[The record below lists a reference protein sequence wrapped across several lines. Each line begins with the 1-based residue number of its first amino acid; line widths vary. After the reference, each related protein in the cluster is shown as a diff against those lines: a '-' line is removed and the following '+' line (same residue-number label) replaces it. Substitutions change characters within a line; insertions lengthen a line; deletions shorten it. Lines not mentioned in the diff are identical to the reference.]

1 MATNVTGK
9 NLRFSRIRQT
19 AILLAPLVI
28 SVVIFMTLISCDS
41 TQTTDPTPPPA
52 SPPVF
57 ISDPAES
64 QLQKCTLF
72 FFDINSLRLAGED
85 RELDLSQDVNE
96 RLKQTITELLGDSTS
111 GLYQTIPTG
120 TLLYEVYVDEQSTAY
135 LDFSHHL
142 KDEHIGGTTSE
153 ALTIAA
159 ILRTVRM
166 NFATDIRK
174 VQILIEGLETDTIG
188 GHIDIS
194 KPLSLSLD
202 LEVISRQVELTETQS
217 TEAEASEAQSPEAA
231 HAAGELVE
239 AAPVQAEL
247 VENEKLETDQN
258 STPDSDQ

>member
-1 MATNVTGK
+1 MATNVMHRH
-9 NLRFSRIRQT
+9 LRFSRIWQT
-19 AILLAPLVI
+19 AISSATLAI
-28 SVVIFMTLISCDS
+28 SIGILTILISCDS
-41 TQTTDPTPPPA
+41 TQTDPTPPSA
-52 SPPVF
+52 SPPVV
-57 ISDPAES
+57 ITDPTES

-72 FFDINSLRLAGED
+72 FFDINSLRLAGEE

-96 RLKQTITELLGDSTS
+96 RLKQTITELLGGSTS

-120 TLLYEVYVDEQSTAY
+120 TLLYEVYVDEQSTVY

-166 NFATDIRK
+166 NFADDIRK

-202 LEVISRQVELTETQS
+202 LEVVSRQVESTEPQS
-217 TEAEASEAQSPEAA
+217 TETEALEAQSPEAA
-231 HAAGELVE
+231 HAEGEL
-239 AAPVQAEL
+239 A
-247 VENEKLETDQN
+247 ENEKLESDQN